1 MSYEWGAPPP
11 FEVLEARRLQG
22 TNKVFGD
29 PVAGLPAT
37 TSTTIAPTLP
47 PAPPVPPPPSISSAT
62 TTTTTSTLTTT
73 NSFATKLGLVK
84 PSEKNTSTSS
94 SSSSSSSSSL
104 SVPLAPGVKI
114 IASGSVAVSSLSK
127 DERLKRTIW
136 ANESQTSNPLL
147 PFIRHVIIDSRK
159 GLEADF
165 IVTKSCCVFFLSLK
179 YHALKPKL
187 MKEKINAFEKSGLAF
202 PFKLRVLL
210 LWVDVLQDDKSM
222 SDLSVFA
229 IEHNLTIMCAFSL
242 EECARYLETMKTY
255 ESKSAASIMAKRET
269 EYLPIAQ
276 EALTEIKSVNKLDV
290 QRLLHHF
297 GSVSEVMTAKEDE
310 LLEPIGIGELKAHYL
325 FSAFNEPFLGRKTTV
340 AVAIEKGTKKRT
352 MLDEDQER
360 DKAMIINDVDDD

>member
-22 TNKVFGD
+22 TNK
-29 PVAGLPAT
+29 T
-37 TSTTIAPTLP
+37 TQGIAPTLIP
-47 PAPPVPPPPSISSAT
+47 TPAAAATVSTAAAASSTSAAVPA
-62 TTTTTSTLTTT
+62 
-73 NSFATKLGLVK
+73 NSLVTKLGLVQ
-84 PSEKNTSTSS
+84 PVQITPAAP
-94 SSSSSSSSSL
+94 
-104 SVPLAPGVKI
+104 SVPSVKV
-114 IASGSVAVSSLSK
+114 IASGSVALSTLSK
-127 DERLKRTIW
+127 EERLKRTIW

-147 PFIRHVIIDSRK
+147 PFIRHVVIESRK

-165 IVTKSCCVFFLSLK
+165 IVTKTCCVFFLSLK

-229 IEHNLTIMCAFSL
+229 IEHDLTIISAFSL

-255 ESKSAASIMAKRET
+255 ESKTAASIMAKRET

-276 EALTEIKSVNKLDV
+276 EAMTEIKSVNKTDV

-297 GSVSEVMTAKEDE
+297 GSMSEIMTATEDE
-310 LLEPIGIGELKAHYL
+310 LHEPIGVGEVKAHYL
-325 FSAFNEPFLGRKTTV
+325 FSAFNEPFLGRQRAV
-340 AVAIEKGTKKRT
+340 AVAIDKGTKKRT
-352 MLDEDQER
+352 ITGEEQDDININATKAAMDDEP
-360 DKAMIINDVDDD
+360 

>member
-22 TNKVFGD
+22 TNK
-29 PVAGLPAT
+29 T
-37 TSTTIAPTLP
+37 TRGIAPTLLP
-47 PAPPVPPPPSISSAT
+47 TPAPSATTIATTRPSPT
-62 TTTTTSTLTTT
+62 TTTTTATAAPSTAAAVPA
-73 NSFATKLGLVK
+73 NSLVTKLGLVQ
-84 PSEKNTSTSS
+84 PVQVTPAVP
-94 SSSSSSSSSL
+94 
-104 SVPLAPGVKI
+104 SVPTVKV
-114 IASGSVAVSSLSK
+114 IASGSVALSTLSK
-127 DERLKRTIW
+127 EERLKRTIW

-147 PFIRHVIIDSRK
+147 PFIRHVVIESRK

-165 IVTKSCCVFFLSLK
+165 IVTKTCCVFFLSLK

-229 IEHNLTIMCAFSL
+229 IEHDLTIISAFSL

-255 ESKSAASIMAKRET
+255 ESKTAASIMAKRET

-276 EALTEIKSVNKLDV
+276 EAMTEIKSVNKTDV

-297 GSVSEVMTAKEDE
+297 GSMSEIMTATEDE
-310 LLEPIGIGELKAHYL
+310 LLEPIGVGEVKAHYL
-325 FSAFNEPFLGRKTTV
+325 FSAFNEPFLGRQRAV
-340 AVAIEKGTKKRT
+340 AVAIDKGIKKRT
-352 MLDEDQER
+352 ITGEER
-360 DKAMIINDVDDD
+360 DDINYATKVATEDDDL